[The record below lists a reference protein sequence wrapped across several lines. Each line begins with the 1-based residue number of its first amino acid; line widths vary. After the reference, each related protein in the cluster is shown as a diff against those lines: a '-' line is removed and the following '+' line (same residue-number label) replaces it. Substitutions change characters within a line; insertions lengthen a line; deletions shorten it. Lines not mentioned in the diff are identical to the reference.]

1 VPGID
6 LHIHTSASDGR
17 FSPAEIVSRSA
28 AAGLAVIAITD
39 HDTVNGIT
47 PALQAARAFPS
58 LRVIPGVEIST
69 DIPAGQAHILGYFVD
84 YDDHELQMALEKM
97 RNSRWERARKM
108 VARLE
113 DLGCQ
118 IEWER
123 VREIAGAASV
133 GRPHIALAM
142 IERGYVETFQD
153 AFIRYIGQD
162 GPAYVERDKMTP
174 VQAAELILRAKGLPV
189 LAHPLTVPDPEAM
202 VIELKAAGLI
212 GIEVY
217 YKDYSGDDIDRLISL
232 SDRYGLVSTGGTD
245 YHGLEPDTDIG
256 IGGIDVPVKCVEQL
270 YTLAQQREVKPA
282 KP

>member
-1 VPGID
+1 MPGID
-6 LHIHTSASDGR
+6 LHIHTSVSDGR

-39 HDTVNGIT
+39 HDTVNGIA

-69 DIPAGQAHILGYFVD
+69 DIPAGQAHILGYFLD
-84 YDDHELQMALEKM
+84 YNDHELQIALEKM

-118 IEWER
+118 IKWER

-133 GRPHIALAM
+133 GRPHIARALM
-142 IERGYVETFQD
+142 EKGYIESFND
-153 AFIRYIGQD
+153 AFTRYIGRD

-202 VIELKAAGLI
+202 VIELKAAGLT

-217 YKDYSGDDIDRLISL
+217 YKDYSRDDIDRLLRL
-232 SDRYGLVSTGGTD
+232 SDQYGLVSTGGTD
-245 YHGLEPDTDIG
+245 YHGLEPDTDID
-256 IGGIDVPVKCVEQL
+256 IGGVDVPAECVEQL
-270 YTLAQQREVKPA
+270 FTLAQRRELKPA
-282 KP
+282 NP

>member
-1 VPGID
+1 MPGID

-39 HDTVNGIT
+39 HDTVDGIA
-47 PALQAARAFPS
+47 PALQAARTFPS

-84 YDDHELQMALEKM
+84 YTDHELQIALEKM

-113 DLGCQ
+113 DLGCR

-133 GRPHIALAM
+133 GRPHIAQALM
-142 IERGYVETFQD
+142 EKDYVESFKD
-153 AFIRYIGQD
+153 AFTRYISQD

-174 VQAAELILRAKGLPV
+174 VQAAELILQAKGLPV

-202 VIELKAAGLI
+202 VIELKAAGLT

-217 YKDYSGDDIDRLISL
+217 YKDYTRDDINRLLRL
-232 SDRYGLVSTGGTD
+232 SDRYGLVNTGGTD
-245 YHGLEPDTDIG
+245 YHGLEPETDID
-256 IGGIDVPVKCVEQL
+256 IGGVDVPAECVEQL
-270 YTLAQQREVKPA
+270 LTLAQQRELKPA
-282 KP
+282 NP

>member
-28 AAGLAVIAITD
+28 AAGLVVIAITD

-47 PALQAARAFPS
+47 AALQAASAFPS

-84 YDDHELQMALEKM
+84 YNDHQLQIALEKM

-108 VARLE
+108 VARLG
-113 DLGCQ
+113 DLDCQ

-133 GRPHIALAM
+133 GRPHIARALM
-142 IERGYVETFQD
+142 EKGYIESFQD

-162 GPAYVERDKMTP
+162 GPAYVERYKITP
-174 VQAAELILRAKGLPV
+174 VRAAELILRAKGLPV

-202 VIELKAAGLI
+202 VIELKAAGLT

-217 YKDYSGDDIDRLISL
+217 YKDYSGDDIDRLIRL

-245 YHGLEPDTDIG
+245 YHGLEPDTDID

-270 YTLAQQREVKPA
+270 FSLAQQRELKPA
-282 KP
+282 NP

>member
-1 VPGID
+1 MPGID

-39 HDTVNGIT
+39 HDTVDGIA
-47 PALQAARAFPS
+47 PALQAARTFPS

-84 YDDHELQMALEKM
+84 YTDHELQIALEKM

-113 DLGCQ
+113 DLGCR

-133 GRPHIALAM
+133 GRPHIAQALM
-142 IERGYVETFQD
+142 EKDYVESIKD
-153 AFIRYIGQD
+153 AFTRYISQD

-174 VQAAELILRAKGLPV
+174 VQAAELILQAKGLPV

-202 VIELKAAGLI
+202 VIELKAAGLT

-217 YKDYSGDDIDRLISL
+217 YKDYSRDDIDRLLRL
-232 SDRYGLVSTGGTD
+232 SDRYGLVNTGGTD
-245 YHGLEPDTDIG
+245 YHGLEPETDID
-256 IGGIDVPVKCVEQL
+256 IGGVDVPAECVEQL
-270 YTLAQQREVKPA
+270 LTLAQQRELKPA
-282 KP
+282 NP

>member
-1 VPGID
+1 MPGID

-39 HDTVNGIT
+39 HDTVDGIA
-47 PALQAARAFPS
+47 PALQAARTFPS

-84 YDDHELQMALEKM
+84 YTDHELQIALEKM

-113 DLGCQ
+113 DLGCR

-133 GRPHIALAM
+133 GRPHIAQALM
-142 IERGYVETFQD
+142 EKDYVESFKD
-153 AFIRYIGQD
+153 AFTRYISQD

-174 VQAAELILRAKGLPV
+174 VQAAELILQAKGLPV

-202 VIELKAAGLI
+202 VIELKAAGLT

-217 YKDYSGDDIDRLISL
+217 YKDYSRDDINRLLRL
-232 SDRYGLVSTGGTD
+232 SDRYGLVNTGGTD
-245 YHGLEPDTDIG
+245 YHGLEPDTDID
-256 IGGIDVPVKCVEQL
+256 IGGVDVPAECVEQL
-270 YTLAQQREVKPA
+270 LTLAQQRELKPA
-282 KP
+282 NP

>member
-1 VPGID
+1 MPGID

-39 HDTVNGIT
+39 HDTVNGIA

-58 LRVIPGVEIST
+58 LRIIPGVEIST

-84 YDDHELQMALEKM
+84 YTDHELQMALEKM

-113 DLGCQ
+113 DLGCR
-118 IEWER
+118 IKWER

-133 GRPHIALAM
+133 GRPHIAQALM
-142 IERGYVETFQD
+142 EKGYIESFND
-153 AFIRYIGQD
+153 AFTRYIGQD

-174 VQAAELILRAKGLPV
+174 VQAAELVLRAKGLPV

-202 VIELKAAGLI
+202 VVELKAAGLA

-217 YKDYSGDDIDRLISL
+217 YKDYSRDAIDRLLRL
-232 SDRYGLVSTGGTD
+232 SERYGLVSTGGTD
-245 YHGLEPDTDIG
+245 YHGLEPDTDID
-256 IGGIDVPVKCVEQL
+256 IGGVDVPAECVEQL
-270 YTLAQQREVKPA
+270 FALAQRRELKPA
-282 KP
+282 NP

>member
-1 VPGID
+1 MPGID

-39 HDTVNGIT
+39 HDTVDGIA
-47 PALQAARAFPS
+47 PALQAARTFPS

-69 DIPAGQAHILGYFVD
+69 DIPAGQAHILGYLVD
-84 YDDHELQMALEKM
+84 YTDHELQIALEKM

-113 DLGCQ
+113 DLGCR

-133 GRPHIALAM
+133 GRPHIAQALM
-142 IERGYVETFQD
+142 EKDYVESFKD
-153 AFIRYIGQD
+153 AFTRYISQD

-174 VQAAELILRAKGLPV
+174 VQAAELILQAKGLPV

-202 VIELKAAGLI
+202 VIELKAAGLT

-217 YKDYSGDDIDRLISL
+217 YKDYSRDDINRLLRL
-232 SDRYGLVSTGGTD
+232 SDRYGLVNTGGTD
-245 YHGLEPDTDIG
+245 YHGLEPETDID
-256 IGGIDVPVKCVEQL
+256 IGGVDVPAECVEQL
-270 YTLAQQREVKPA
+270 LTLAQQRELKPA
-282 KP
+282 NP

>member
-1 VPGID
+1 MPGID

-39 HDTVNGIT
+39 HDTVDGIA
-47 PALQAARAFPS
+47 PALQAARTFPS

-84 YDDHELQMALEKM
+84 YTDHELQIALEKM

-113 DLGCQ
+113 DLGCR

-133 GRPHIALAM
+133 GRPHIAQALM
-142 IERGYVETFQD
+142 EKDYVESIKD
-153 AFIRYIGQD
+153 AFTRYINQD

-202 VIELKAAGLI
+202 VIELKAAGLT

-217 YKDYSGDDIDRLISL
+217 YKDYSRDDINRLLRL
-232 SDRYGLVSTGGTD
+232 SDRYGLVNTGGTD
-245 YHGLEPDTDIG
+245 YHGLEPETDID
-256 IGGIDVPVKCVEQL
+256 IGGVDVPAECVEQL
-270 YTLAQQREVKPA
+270 LTLAQQRELKPA
-282 KP
+282 NP

>member
-1 VPGID
+1 MPGID

-39 HDTVNGIT
+39 HDTVDGIA
-47 PALQAARAFPS
+47 PALQAARTFPS

-69 DIPAGQAHILGYFVD
+69 DIPAGQAHILGYFLD
-84 YDDHELQMALEKM
+84 YNDHELQIALEKM

-113 DLGCQ
+113 DLGCR

-133 GRPHIALAM
+133 GRPHIAQALM
-142 IERGYVETFQD
+142 EKDYVESIKD
-153 AFIRYIGQD
+153 AFTRYISQD

-174 VQAAELILRAKGLPV
+174 VQAAELILQAKGLPV

-202 VIELKAAGLI
+202 VIELKAAGLT

-217 YKDYSGDDIDRLISL
+217 YKDYSRDDINRLLRL
-232 SDRYGLVSTGGTD
+232 SDRYGLVNTGGTD
-245 YHGLEPDTDIG
+245 YHGLEPETDID
-256 IGGIDVPVKCVEQL
+256 IGGVDVPAECVEQL
-270 YTLAQQREVKPA
+270 LTLAQQRELKPA
-282 KP
+282 NP

>member
-1 VPGID
+1 MPGID

-47 PALQAARAFPS
+47 PALQAARTFPS

-84 YDDHELQMALEKM
+84 YTDHELQIALEKM

-113 DLGCQ
+113 DLGCR

-133 GRPHIALAM
+133 GRPHIAQALM
-142 IERGYVETFQD
+142 EKDYVESFKD
-153 AFIRYIGQD
+153 AFTRYISQD

-174 VQAAELILRAKGLPV
+174 VQAAELILQAKGLPV

-202 VIELKAAGLI
+202 VIELKAAGLT

-217 YKDYSGDDIDRLISL
+217 YKDYSRDDINRLLRL
-232 SDRYGLVSTGGTD
+232 SDRYGLVNTGGTD
-245 YHGLEPDTDIG
+245 YHGLEPETDID
-256 IGGIDVPVKCVEQL
+256 IGGVDVPAECVEQL
-270 YTLAQQREVKPA
+270 LTLAQQRELKPA
-282 KP
+282 NP

>member
-1 VPGID
+1 MPGID

-39 HDTVNGIT
+39 HDTVDGIA
-47 PALQAARAFPS
+47 PALQAARTFPS

-69 DIPAGQAHILGYFVD
+69 DIPAGQAHILGYLVD
-84 YDDHELQMALEKM
+84 YTDHELQIALEKM

-113 DLGCQ
+113 DLGCR

-133 GRPHIALAM
+133 GRPHIAQALM
-142 IERGYVETFQD
+142 EKDYVESIKD
-153 AFIRYIGQD
+153 AFTRYISQD

-174 VQAAELILRAKGLPV
+174 VQAAELILQAKGLPV

-202 VIELKAAGLI
+202 VIELKAAGLT

-217 YKDYSGDDIDRLISL
+217 YKDYSRDDINRLLRL
-232 SDRYGLVSTGGTD
+232 SDRYGLVNTGGTD
-245 YHGLEPDTDIG
+245 YHGLEPETDID
-256 IGGIDVPVKCVEQL
+256 IGGVDVPAECVEQL
-270 YTLAQQREVKPA
+270 LTLAQQRELKPA
-282 KP
+282 NP

>member
-1 VPGID
+1 MPGID

-39 HDTVNGIT
+39 HDTVDGIA
-47 PALQAARAFPS
+47 PALQAARTFPS

-84 YDDHELQMALEKM
+84 YTDHELQIALEKM

-113 DLGCQ
+113 DLGCR

-133 GRPHIALAM
+133 GRPHIAQALM
-142 IERGYVETFQD
+142 EKDYVESIKD
-153 AFIRYIGQD
+153 AFTRYISQD

-174 VQAAELILRAKGLPV
+174 VQAAELILQAKGLPV

-202 VIELKAAGLI
+202 VIELKAAGLT

-217 YKDYSGDDIDRLISL
+217 YKDYTRDDINRLLRL

-245 YHGLEPDTDIG
+245 YHGLEPETDID
-256 IGGIDVPVKCVEQL
+256 IGGVDVPAECVEQL
-270 YTLAQQREVKPA
+270 LTLAQQRELKPA
-282 KP
+282 NP

>member
-1 VPGID
+1 MPGID

-39 HDTVNGIT
+39 HDTVDGIA
-47 PALQAARAFPS
+47 PALQAARTFPS

-84 YDDHELQMALEKM
+84 YTDHELQIALEKM

-113 DLGCQ
+113 DLGCR

-133 GRPHIALAM
+133 GRPHIAQALM
-142 IERGYVETFQD
+142 EKDYVESIKD
-153 AFIRYIGQD
+153 AFTRYISQD

-174 VQAAELILRAKGLPV
+174 VQAAELILQAKGLPV

-202 VIELKAAGLI
+202 VIELKAAGLT

-217 YKDYSGDDIDRLISL
+217 YKDYSRDDINRLLRL
-232 SDRYGLVSTGGTD
+232 SDRYGLVNTGGTD
-245 YHGLEPDTDIG
+245 YHGLEPETDID
-256 IGGIDVPVKCVEQL
+256 IGGVDVPAECVEQL
-270 YTLAQQREVKPA
+270 LTLAQQRELKPA
-282 KP
+282 NP

>member
-1 VPGID
+1 MPGID

-84 YDDHELQMALEKM
+84 YNDHELQIALERM
-97 RNSRWERARKM
+97 RNSRWERAHRM

-133 GRPHIALAM
+133 GRPHIAQALM
-142 IERGYVETFQD
+142 EKGYIESFQD
-153 AFIRYIGQD
+153 AFTRYIGQD

-174 VQAAELILRAKGLPV
+174 VQAAEQILRAKGLPV

-217 YKDYSGDDIDRLISL
+217 YKDYSGDDIDRLIRL

-245 YHGLEPDTDIG
+245 YHGLEPDTDID

-270 YTLAQQREVKPA
+270 LTLAQQLELKPA
-282 KP
+282 NP

>member
-47 PALQAARAFPS
+47 PALQAASAFPS

-84 YDDHELQMALEKM
+84 YNDHELQIALEKM
-97 RNSRWERARKM
+97 RNSRRERARKM

-113 DLGCQ
+113 ELGCR

-133 GRPHIALAM
+133 GRPHIARALM
-142 IERGYVETFQD
+142 EKGYIESFQD
-153 AFIRYIGQD
+153 AFIRYIGHD

-202 VIELKAAGLI
+202 VIELKAVGLI

-217 YKDYSGDDIDRLISL
+217 YKDYSGDDIDRLIRL

-270 YTLAQQREVKPA
+270 FTLAQQREVKSVNP
-282 KP
+282 

>member
-1 VPGID
+1 MPGID

-39 HDTVNGIT
+39 HDTVDGIA
-47 PALQAARAFPS
+47 PALQAARTFPS

-84 YDDHELQMALEKM
+84 YTDHELQIALEKM

-113 DLGCQ
+113 DLGCR

-133 GRPHIALAM
+133 GRPHIAQALM
-142 IERGYVETFQD
+142 EKDYVESIKD
-153 AFIRYIGQD
+153 AFTRYISQD

-174 VQAAELILRAKGLPV
+174 VQAAELILQAKGLPV

-202 VIELKAAGLI
+202 VIELKAAGLT

-217 YKDYSGDDIDRLISL
+217 YKDYSRDDINRLLRL
-232 SDRYGLVSTGGTD
+232 SDRYGLVNTGGTD
-245 YHGLEPDTDIG
+245 YHGLEPETDID
-256 IGGIDVPVKCVEQL
+256 IGGVDVPAECVEQL
-270 YTLAQQREVKPA
+270 LTLAQQRESKPA
-282 KP
+282 NP